1 VRLAHVSLLGT
12 LIGAGFWGLS
22 GTAAQ
27 ALFQTYQ
34 FPVIALVTIR
44 TLVSGLILFIIVR
57 PSTPKRPLR
66 PRLGLSVFG
75 FAGSQLAYLGAIQFS
90 NAATATLLQ
99 FLFLPIVAGYE
110 AVKGVLRWS
119 VQWTV
124 SLLLAMVGTLFL
136 VGGVPGWNFRIL
148 VTSNGV
154 LFGLLAAVSGA
165 YYTLAS
171 RPLVHAH
178 GSWWVTTWG
187 FAIGG
192 LVTVPFGVESF
203 LNYQMPST
211 PYGLGGLVGLITFVI
226 VFGTILAYGLYLAG
240 LRRLSA
246 TEIGLASSSEPIVAA
261 VAAFVFLGVI
271 LTGTQYLGG
280 ALIVLAVVLLASRK
294 VEEVTRS

>member
-27 ALFQTYQ
+27 ALFETYQ

-44 TLVSGLILFIIVR
+44 TLVSGLMLFIIVR
-57 PSTPKRPLR
+57 PTIPRRPLR
-66 PRLGLSVFG
+66 PLLSLSVFG

-119 VQWTV
+119 VQWTI

-171 RPLVHAH
+171 RPLVQAH
-178 GSWWVTTWG
+178 G
-187 FAIGG
+187 
-192 LVTVPFGVESF
+192 P
-203 LNYQMPST
+203 
-211 PYGLGGLVGLITFVI
+211 
-226 VFGTILAYGLYLAG
+226 
-240 LRRLSA
+240 
-246 TEIGLASSSEPIVAA
+246 
-261 VAAFVFLGVI
+261 
-271 LTGTQYLGG
+271 
-280 ALIVLAVVLLASRK
+280 
-294 VEEVTRS
+294 